1 MGQTTRTEH
10 TWRSRTRPAVAV
22 AILLLALGLV
32 VMIAQ
37 GVRPLVVY
45 SGSMSPAI
53 PTGSIVLVKP
63 AKAESL
69 NVGDVISVSTQEGGQ
84 LVTHR
89 IQTKVLV
96 DGRVV
101 FQTKGDAN
109 KFPDPQPFI
118 VENAAGKVILDVPLL
133 GYAVVYASSP
143 LVRSG
148 VVAILAFAML
158 GGFRRK
164 SKPSTASPL
173 AEDFGVRGNED
184 FLRNSHMVLPVP
196 SRSTSR
202 INIKSSSQ
210 STH

>member
-63 AKAESL
+63 VRAESL
-69 NVGDVISVSTQEGGQ
+69 NIGDVISVSTQEGGQ

-109 KFPDPQPFI
+109 KFPDPQPFF
-118 VENAAGKVILDVPLL
+118 VENAAGKVVLDVPLL
-133 GYAVVYASSP
+133 GYAIVYATNP

-148 VVAILAFAML
+148 IVGIVVFLLL
-158 GGFRRK
+158 GGLGRRPK
-164 SKPSTASPL
+164 SSVA
-173 AEDFGVRGNED
+173 A
-184 FLRNSHMVLPVP
+184 P
-196 SRSTSR
+196 SRSFDRSNQFHGER
-202 INIKSSSQ
+202 IEV
-210 STH
+210 T